1 MPDRL
6 VTVDEL
12 KSILGI
18 GDLYA
23 DSVLEQIADAA
34 SDVILSYLTQNR
46 ESVIEAGIIA
56 CVEPPEC
63 GTTVEFRVAQDTQ
76 FAVGQTVRFGL
87 TAGTD
92 FSGRSAVITD
102 IRQDDTLIAPPIF
115 GQRQRQQGRI
125 ETVIVAEFDKQ
136 FNPGI
141 SDVRPVIPAAFVYD
155 AASIDFY
162 QDVPEVRE
170 AATAIAVDIFQSR
183 QAPGGQI
190 EAVDFTP
197 GPFRMGASLLSRVR
211 GLLGRWVDTGSLVG

>member
-34 SDVILSYLTQNR
+34 SDVILIYLTQNR
-46 ESVIEAGIIA
+46 ESLIKAGITVS
-56 CVEPPEC
+56 VEAPAT
-63 GTTVEFRVAQDTQ
+63 GTTVKFRVAQDTQ

-87 TAGTD
+87 TAGTN

-115 GQRQRQQGRI
+115 GQRQQERI
-125 ETVIVAEFDKQ
+125 ETVIVAEFDGE
-136 FNPGI
+136 FDPGI
-141 SDVRPVIPAAFVYD
+141 SDVRPVIPAAYVYD

-162 QDVPEVRE
+162 QNVPEVRE